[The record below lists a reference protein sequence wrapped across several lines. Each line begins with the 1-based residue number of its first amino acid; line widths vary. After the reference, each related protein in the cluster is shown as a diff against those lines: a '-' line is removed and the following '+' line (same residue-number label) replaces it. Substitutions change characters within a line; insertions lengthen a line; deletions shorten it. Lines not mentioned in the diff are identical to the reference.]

1 MRKQLVDC
9 ISERHHNLLIDELGE
24 DCERGEHL
32 QVSLW
37 LQVSLEGGN
46 HQYHEVR
53 TGIDE
58 QGTRQIADSFNK
70 QVLRLREVDSVD
82 IRERGVVAQHFDVE
96 SADQKLL
103 ATKIGMCVIWLLLHF
118 LLGQVA
124 LEEFSLEGLR
134 FSSDDF
140 VFFLFAARLA
150 DRLDQLEELLWQVTA
165 ATIRH

>member
-103 ATKIGMCVIWLLLHF
+103 HF

-140 VFFLFAARLA
+140 VFFLFAAGLA